1 MIEVNIKMKNDKY
14 DHIIEEFFTNFGN
27 LTKDTKEHYYTN
39 GNGLG
44 TVYGRCEDLMKEK
57 WFRDSVDKLSMIV
70 DDEPEE
76 DMISHFIQ
84 AFKEDGYII

>member
-44 TVYGRCEDLMKEK
+44 TVYGRCKDLCKEE
-57 WFRDSVDKLSMIV
+57 WFRNNCESLSWIV
-70 DDEPEE
+70 GGEE
-76 DMISHFIQ
+76 EEELKDFII
-84 AFKEDGYII
+84 ANLLKKGKI